1 MPLSLTRRQF
11 LIGTAG
17 ALGAAALGD
26 GFLVEPTALTVA
38 RHDLPIPGLAA
49 GLHGL
54 RIAVLSDVHLHDGV
68 SAVARVALAALER
81 ERPDVVILVGDICNR
96 RSDLGTLVSW
106 ARHARGTRATFATLG
121 NWEHDAGID
130 RRTAERAYGQVGV
143 ELLYNSSAR
152 VTVGEE
158 RAALTIVGIDDPVLG
173 EPDVAA
179 AVRGLDASLP
189 AIWALHAPGYV
200 DAIPRDRF
208 PRPAAILAGH
218 THGGQ
223 VRLPF
228 YTPYTPTGSGR
239 FVAGWY
245 RDTLAPLYVSRGIG
259 TVLLPARLFC
269 PPELAVFTLRG
280 TPGEGAGAEE

>member
-1 MPLSLTRRQF
+1 VSLTLTRRRF
-11 LIGTAG
+11 LGVAAG

-26 GFLVEPTALTVA
+26 GFLVEPTALAVV

-49 GLHGL
+49 ELQGL
-54 RIAVLSDVHLHDGV
+54 RIAVLTDVHLHDGV
-68 SAVARVALAALER
+68 STVAHAALAALER
-81 ERPDVVILVGDICNR
+81 ERPEVVLLVGDICNR
-96 RSDLGTLVSW
+96 HEDLGTLVSW
-106 ARHARGTRATFATLG
+106 ARQARGTLATFATLG

-152 VTVGEE
+152 VGV
-158 RAALTIVGIDDPVLG
+158 RSAALTIVGIDDPVLG

-179 AVRGLDASLP
+179 AVQGVDAGQP
-189 AIWALHAPGYV
+189 AIWAVHAPGYV
-200 DAIPRDRF
+200 DSIPRDRF

-245 RDTLAPLYVSRGIG
+245 SDTLAPLYVSRGIG

-269 PPELAVFTLRG
+269 PPELPIFALK
-280 TPGEGAGAEE
+280 PA